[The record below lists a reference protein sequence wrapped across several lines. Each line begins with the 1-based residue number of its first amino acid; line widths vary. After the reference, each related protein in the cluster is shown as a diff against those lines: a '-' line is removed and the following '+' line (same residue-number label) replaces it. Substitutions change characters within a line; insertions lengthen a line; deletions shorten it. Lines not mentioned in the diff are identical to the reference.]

1 MEEQLREYILSGN
14 KDEKQFLIGDQVI
27 TVNPKKTQEQIE
39 KEIEDEYQSVMNE
52 ENYMEIL
59 IDNKN
64 LKKSISTTYYLLMF
78 IRYLLKLKKLV
89 EERGFERHK
98 DKVDNC
104 LDMVE
109 KILGH
114 LRNMQRRNILKTDRD
129 LSIINDNL
137 EKIMTISREEFE
149 DEPMFNFMSYI
160 LLDLKD
166 NGFTFKYLDKIIDFY
181 NRVKGKEVVM
191 LKTD

>member
-14 KDEKQFLIGDQVI
+14 TDKKQFLTGDQVF

-52 ENYMEIL
+52 ENYMKIFL
-59 IDNKN
+59 DNKN
-64 LKKSISTTYYLLMF
+64 KKNSITTYYLLMF
-78 IRYLLKLKKLV
+78 IRYLLNLKKLV
-89 EERGFERHK
+89 EERGFQRHK
-98 DKVDNC
+98 DQVDNC

-129 LSIINDNL
+129 LSIIKENL
-137 EKIMTISREEFE
+137 KQIMLISREELE
-149 DEPMFNFMSYI
+149 DEPMYNFMSYI
-160 LLDLKD
+160 LSDLKD
-166 NGFTFKYLDKIIDFY
+166 NGFTFEYADRIIDFY
-181 NRVKGKEVVM
+181 NRVKDKEIEI
-191 LKTD
+191 LEID

>member
-14 KDEKQFLIGDQVI
+14 TDKKQFLIGDQVF

-52 ENYMEIL
+52 ENYMKIFL
-59 IDNKN
+59 DNKN
-64 LKKSISTTYYLLMF
+64 KKNSITTYYLLMF
-78 IRYLLKLKKLV
+78 IRYLLNLKKLV
-89 EERGFERHK
+89 EERGFQRHK
-98 DKVDNC
+98 DQVDNC

-129 LSIINDNL
+129 LSIIKENL
-137 EKIMTISREEFE
+137 KQIMLISREELE
-149 DEPMFNFMSYI
+149 DEPMYNFMSYI
-160 LLDLKD
+160 LSDLKD
-166 NGFTFKYLDKIIDFY
+166 NGFTFEYADRIIDFY
-181 NRVKGKEVVM
+181 NRVKDKEIEI
-191 LKTD
+191 LEID